1 MVAPL
6 MPSSEAQRY
15 ISAMMR
21 ALANERLERNPQTG
35 LLQELAE
42 AVVAVGVPLVRVS
55 TSVPTL
61 HPEVAA
67 LEMEWVHGQSVRS
80 RELPHDI
87 FDSNEFR
94 GSPVEWVHQHQ
105 QPLRCRLPES
115 LQRFPALARVTA
127 LGATDYV
134 LYPLRFSGGKLGA
147 ISVATREEGGF
158 TEAQLEA
165 LETMAPVLA
174 MSVELNSTRVAM
186 GGLLRTYLGRNAA
199 SRVLAG
205 GFRRGT
211 GEVLRAALWY
221 SDMRGFTRLSDKTSP
236 REMVALLDQYFEA
249 IAGTIE
255 PHGGEILKFIGDAV
269 LAIFPV
275 EKGDA
280 SDPCRRALLAA
291 RDARRALMKLNAERI
306 AKGEEALDMG
316 IALHLGEVMYGN
328 IGARERLDFTVIGAS
343 VNEAARLEG
352 LCKTLGVPLVI
363 SSAFAEQLKDSK
375 LKALGQHALSGVAAP
390 AEVFT
395 LEA

>member
-1 MVAPL
+1 
-6 MPSSEAQRY
+6 MPTSEAQRY

-21 ALANERLERNPQTG
+21 VLADERLERNPQTG
-35 LLQELAE
+35 LLKELSE

-67 LEMEWVHGQSVRS
+67 LEMEWVHGQPVRS

-87 FDSNEFR
+87 FDSTEFR
-94 GSPVEWVHQHQ
+94 GSPVEWVYQHK
-105 QPLRCRLPES
+105 QPLRCRLPEA
-115 LQRFPALARVTA
+115 LARFPALSRVIA

-134 LYPLRFSGGKLGA
+134 LYPLRFSSGKLGA
-147 ISVATREEGGF
+147 ISVATKEEGGF

-174 MSVELNSTRVAM
+174 MSVELNSARVAM

-211 GEVLRAALWY
+211 GETIRAALWY

-255 PHGGEILKFIGDAV
+255 PNGGEILKFIGDAV

-280 SDPCRRALLAA
+280 SDPCRRALAA
-291 RDARRALMKLNAERI
+291 AHDARRALTKLNDERV
-306 AKGEEALDMG
+306 ARSEEPLDMG
-316 IALHLGEVMYGN
+316 IALHLGDVMYGN
-328 IGARERLDFTVIGAS
+328 IGARDRLDFTVIGSA
-343 VNEAARLEG
+343 VNESARLEG

-363 SSAFAEQLKDSK
+363 SAAFAQQLQGAP
-375 LKALGQHALSGVAAP
+375 LKALGQHALAGVAVP

-395 LEA
+395 IG